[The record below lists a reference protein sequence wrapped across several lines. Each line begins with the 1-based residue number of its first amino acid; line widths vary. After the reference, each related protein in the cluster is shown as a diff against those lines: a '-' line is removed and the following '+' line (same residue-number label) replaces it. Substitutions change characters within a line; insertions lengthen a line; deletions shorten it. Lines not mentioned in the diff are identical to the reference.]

1 MGDISVRLVDRG
13 RVLTDMGYVLDGYTM
28 GSASNRSPDHETAEF
43 VVWNAVVDGPDRTV
57 LWDTGANPEAGDGY
71 WPAPLYEAF
80 EYVDAAEHTLEGDL
94 DSVGYDLADVDAV
107 VMSHLHLDHAGGL
120 AEFAGTDVPIYV
132 HEEELKFAYY
142 SAKTTEG
149 SIAYL
154 ASDFDRDLNWN
165 VVHGDEHTLFDGF
178 RLVHLPG
185 HTPGV
190 LGAHI
195 ETPDGDVL
203 VAGDECYV
211 EGNYADEV
219 PLGPGL
225 LWSERDWFDSL
236 QKVKELERRTGGD
249 VLFGHDLARFESFG
263 DGWNV

>member
-1 MGDISVRLVDRG
+1 MADTSVRLIDRG
-13 RVLTDMGYVLDGYTM
+13 RVHADMGYVIDGYSM
-28 GSASNRSPDHETAEF
+28 ASASNPNPDHEMAEF
-43 VVWNAVVDGPDRTV
+43 VVWNAVIDTPERTI
-57 LWDTGANPEAGDGY
+57 LWDTGSNPRAGDGY
-71 WPAPLYEAF
+71 WPAPLFEAF
-80 EYVDAAEHTLEGDL
+80 AHVDAAEHTLEADL
-94 DSVGYDLADVDAV
+94 DAAGYSLSDIDAV

-120 AEFAGTDVPIYV
+120 VEFADTDVPIYV

-154 ASDFDRDLNWN
+154 ASDFDHDLNWN
-165 VVHGDEHTLFDGF
+165 IVHGDSYTLEPGV

-203 VAGDECYV
+203 IAGDECYV
-211 EGNYADEV
+211 EGNYIEEI

-225 LWSERDWFDSL
+225 LWSERAWFDSL
-236 QKVKELERRTGGD
+236 QKVKELERQTGAD
-249 VLFGHDLARFESFG
+249 VLFGHDLERFRSFG
-263 DGWNV
+263 KGWNA